1 MKRKYIQCG
10 KLNCKVTLSYD
21 GIFYNVKVDGNLYY
35 RSCNQL
41 FAVQRFNEI

>member
-1 MKRKYIQCG
+1 MKNYIYQKIING
-10 KLNCKVTLSYD
+10 STVRLSFD
-21 GIFYNVKVDGNLYY
+21 GTYYNVKVDGNLYY